1 MNRVEP
7 IAVPLPSVSLWAR
20 WVAPVLVIARLTIK
34 EATRR
39 WAFVGGLLLGAGMMA
54 LLAYVF
60 ANVKRHG
67 EFLPAEVQG
76 SLVVHF
82 GLVITRFFSA
92 VMATALVC
100 GAIATELERGT
111 LTLVVTKPIR
121 RWQIVVGKWL
131 GFAVVLTLNQL
142 LWLAV
147 IEWGAWN
154 RLGTWHWGVWKA
166 GLIGLLYPLLFVS
179 LNLLLSVHLPWIF
192 VALIS
197 LVFMGIGWSETAMR
211 NIGTLSEF
219 ASVAHAL
226 ANCGLPNADGAHR
239 PMDGRAKRCSGHR
252 ASLER
257 TAGRGDASTDGR
269 RLALCRRLHPHRL
282 APRLLAVWTERSGK
296 LTVLTPSH
304 SRSAKNEKTRLL
316 SKRISRQVMRWTV
329 ERAGIS

>member
-1 MNRVEP
+1 MNRAEP
-7 IAVPLPSVSLWAR
+7 ITVPLPSVSFWVR
-20 WVAPVLVIARLTIK
+20 WVTPVLVIARLTIK

-39 WAFVGGLLLGAGMMA
+39 WAFVGGLLLGVGMMA

-92 VMATALVC
+92 VMATALAC

-211 NIGTLSEF
+211 NIGTL
-219 ASVAHAL
+219 
-226 ANCGLPNADGAHR
+226 ANL
-239 PMDGRAKRCSGHR
+239 
-252 ASLER
+252 
-257 TAGRGDASTDGR
+257 
-269 RLALCRRLHPHRL
+269 
-282 APRLLAVWTERSGK
+282 PRLLTLSQIAGYLMPTGRIARWMVVQSDVLDIVPRLSGPPGVEMPQPTVGDLLYVVAK
-296 LTVLTPSH
+296 LTVLTSSH

>member
-1 MNRVEP
+1 MNCAEP
-7 IAVPLPSVSLWAR
+7 ITVPLPSVSFWVR
-20 WVAPVLVIARLTIK
+20 WVTPVLVIARLTIK

-92 VMATALVC
+92 VMATALAC

-147 IEWGAWN
+147 IEWGTWN

-211 NIGTLSEF
+211 NIGTL
-219 ASVAHAL
+219 
-226 ANCGLPNADGAHR
+226 ANL
-239 PMDGRAKRCSGHR
+239 
-252 ASLER
+252 
-257 TAGRGDASTDGR
+257 
-269 RLALCRRLHPHRL
+269 
-282 APRLLAVWTERSGK
+282 PRLLTLSQIAGYLMPTGRIARWMVVQSDVLDIVPRLSGPPGVEMPQP
-296 LTVLTPSH
+296 TVGD
-304 SRSAKNEKTRLL
+304 LL
-316 SKRISRQVMRWTV
+316 YVVAYILIGLLLACWLFGRKEVAS
-329 ERAGIS
+329 

>member
-20 WVAPVLVIARLTIK
+20 WVTTVLVIARLTIK

-82 GLVITRFFSA
+82 GLVVTRFFSA
-92 VMATALVC
+92 VMATALAC

-131 GFAVVLTLNQL
+131 GFAIVLTLNQL

-211 NIGTLSEF
+211 NIGTL
-219 ASVAHAL
+219 
-226 ANCGLPNADGAHR
+226 ANL
-239 PMDGRAKRCSGHR
+239 
-252 ASLER
+252 
-257 TAGRGDASTDGR
+257 
-269 RLALCRRLHPHRL
+269 
-282 APRLLAVWTERSGK
+282 PRLLTLSQIAGYLMPTGRIARWMVVQSEVLDIVPRLSGPPGVEMPQP
-296 LTVLTPSH
+296 TVGD
-304 SRSAKNEKTRLL
+304 LL
-316 SKRISRQVMRWTV
+316 YVVAYIL
-329 ERAGIS
+329 AGLLLACWLFGRREVAS

>member
-1 MNRVEP
+1 MNRAEP
-7 IAVPLPSVSLWAR
+7 ITVPLPSVSFWVR

-92 VMATALVC
+92 VMATALAC

-121 RWQIVVGKWL
+121 RWQIIVGKWL
-131 GFAVVLTLNQL
+131 GFAIVLTLNQL

-211 NIGTLSEF
+211 NIGTL
-219 ASVAHAL
+219 
-226 ANCGLPNADGAHR
+226 ANL
-239 PMDGRAKRCSGHR
+239 
-252 ASLER
+252 
-257 TAGRGDASTDGR
+257 
-269 RLALCRRLHPHRL
+269 
-282 APRLLAVWTERSGK
+282 PRLLTLSQIAGYLMPTGRIARWMVVQSEVLDIVPRLSGPPGVEMPQPTVGDLLYVLAYI
-296 LTVLTPSH
+296 LTG
-304 SRSAKNEKTRLL
+304 LL
-316 SKRISRQVMRWTV
+316 LACWLFGRREVAS
-329 ERAGIS
+329 

>member
-1 MNRVEP
+1 
-7 IAVPLPSVSLWAR
+7 
-20 WVAPVLVIARLTIK
+20 
-34 EATRR
+34 
-39 WAFVGGLLLGAGMMA
+39 MMA

-67 EFLPAEVQG
+67 EFLSAEVQG

-111 LTLVVTKPIR
+111 LTLVVTKPIH

-211 NIGTLSEF
+211 NIGTL
-219 ASVAHAL
+219 
-226 ANCGLPNADGAHR
+226 ANL
-239 PMDGRAKRCSGHR
+239 
-252 ASLER
+252 
-257 TAGRGDASTDGR
+257 
-269 RLALCRRLHPHRL
+269 
-282 APRLLAVWTERSGK
+282 PRLLTLSQIAGYLMPTGRIARWMVVQSEVLDIVPRLSGPPGVEMPQPTVGDLLYVLAYI
-296 LTVLTPSH
+296 LTG
-304 SRSAKNEKTRLL
+304 LL
-316 SKRISRQVMRWTV
+316 LACWLFGRREVAS
-329 ERAGIS
+329 

>member
-7 IAVPLPSVSLWAR
+7 IAIPLPSVSLWAR
-20 WVAPVLVIARLTIK
+20 WAMPVLVIARLTIK

-39 WAFVGGLLLGAGMMA
+39 WVFVGGLLLGAGMMA

-92 VMATALVC
+92 VMATALAC

-147 IEWGAWN
+147 IEWGVWN
-154 RLGTWHWGVWKA
+154 RLGIWHWGVWKA

-211 NIGTLSEF
+211 NIGTL
-219 ASVAHAL
+219 
-226 ANCGLPNADGAHR
+226 ANL
-239 PMDGRAKRCSGHR
+239 
-252 ASLER
+252 
-257 TAGRGDASTDGR
+257 
-269 RLALCRRLHPHRL
+269 
-282 APRLLAVWTERSGK
+282 PRLITLSQIAGYLMPTGRVARWMVVESEVLDIVPRLSGPPGVEMPQPTVGDLLYVVAYILVGLLLACWLFGRKEVAS
-296 LTVLTPSH
+296 
-304 SRSAKNEKTRLL
+304 
-316 SKRISRQVMRWTV
+316 
-329 ERAGIS
+329 

>member
-7 IAVPLPSVSLWAR
+7 TAVSLPSVSLWVR
-20 WVAPVLVIARLTIK
+20 WVTPVLVIARLTIK

-39 WAFVGGLLLGAGMMA
+39 WAFVSGLLLGAGMML

-92 VMATALVC
+92 VMATALAC

-111 LTLVVTKPIR
+111 LTLIVTKPIR

-131 GFAVVLTLNQL
+131 GFAFVLTLNQL
-142 LWLAV
+142 IWLAV

-166 GLIGLLYPLLFVS
+166 GLVGLLYPLLFAS

-192 VALIS
+192 VALVS

-211 NIGTLSEF
+211 NIGTL
-219 ASVAHAL
+219 
-226 ANCGLPNADGAHR
+226 ANL
-239 PMDGRAKRCSGHR
+239 
-252 ASLER
+252 
-257 TAGRGDASTDGR
+257 
-269 RLALCRRLHPHRL
+269 
-282 APRLLAVWTERSGK
+282 PRLLTLSQVAGYLMPTGRIARWMVVQSEVLDIVPRLSGPPGVEMPQP
-296 LTVLTPSH
+296 TTGD
-304 SRSAKNEKTRLL
+304 LL
-316 SKRISRQVMRWTV
+316 YVIAYILVGLLLACGLFGRKEVAS
-329 ERAGIS
+329 

>member
-7 IAVPLPSVSLWAR
+7 IAVPLPSVSLWVR
-20 WVAPVLVIARLTIK
+20 WVTPVLVIARLTIK

-92 VMATALVC
+92 AMATALAC

-131 GFAVVLTLNQL
+131 GFAIVLTLNQL

-211 NIGTLSEF
+211 NIGTL
-219 ASVAHAL
+219 
-226 ANCGLPNADGAHR
+226 ANL
-239 PMDGRAKRCSGHR
+239 
-252 ASLER
+252 
-257 TAGRGDASTDGR
+257 
-269 RLALCRRLHPHRL
+269 
-282 APRLLAVWTERSGK
+282 PRLLTLSQIAGYLMPTGRIARWMVVQSDVLDIVPRLSGPPGVEM
-296 LTVLTPSH
+296 LQPTIGD
-304 SRSAKNEKTRLL
+304 LL
-316 SKRISRQVMRWTV
+316 YVVAYILISLLLACWLFGRKEV
-329 ERAGIS
+329 AS

>member
-1 MNRVEP
+1 MNCAEP
-7 IAVPLPSVSLWAR
+7 ITVPLPSVSFWVR
-20 WVAPVLVIARLTIK
+20 WVTPVLVIARLTIK

-92 VMATALVC
+92 VMATALAC

-121 RWQIVVGKWL
+121 RWQIIVGKWL

-211 NIGTLSEF
+211 NIGTL
-219 ASVAHAL
+219 
-226 ANCGLPNADGAHR
+226 ANL
-239 PMDGRAKRCSGHR
+239 
-252 ASLER
+252 
-257 TAGRGDASTDGR
+257 
-269 RLALCRRLHPHRL
+269 
-282 APRLLAVWTERSGK
+282 PRLLTLSQVAGYLMPTGRVARWMVVQSDVLDIVPRLSGPPGVEMPQPTVGDLLYVVAYI
-296 LTVLTPSH
+296 LTG
-304 SRSAKNEKTRLL
+304 LL
-316 SKRISRQVMRWTV
+316 LACWLFGRKEVAS
-329 ERAGIS
+329 

>member
-7 IAVPLPSVSLWAR
+7 IAVPMPSFSLWAR
-20 WVAPVLVIARLTIK
+20 WVTPVLVIARLTIK

-39 WAFVGGLLLGAGMMA
+39 WAFVGGLLLGVGMMA

-82 GLVITRFFSA
+82 GLVVTRFFSA
-92 VMATALVC
+92 VMATALAC

-131 GFAVVLTLNQL
+131 GFAIVLTLNQL

-211 NIGTLSEF
+211 NIGTL
-219 ASVAHAL
+219 
-226 ANCGLPNADGAHR
+226 ANL
-239 PMDGRAKRCSGHR
+239 
-252 ASLER
+252 
-257 TAGRGDASTDGR
+257 
-269 RLALCRRLHPHRL
+269 
-282 APRLLAVWTERSGK
+282 PRLLTLSQIAGYLMPTGRIARWMVVESEVLDIVPRLSGPPGVEMPQP
-296 LTVLTPSH
+296 TVGD
-304 SRSAKNEKTRLL
+304 LL
-316 SKRISRQVMRWTV
+316 YVVAYILIGLLLACWLFGRREVTS
-329 ERAGIS
+329 

>member
-1 MNRVEP
+1 VNRAEP
-7 IAVPLPSVSLWAR
+7 IAVPLPSVSLWVR
-20 WVAPVLVIARLTIK
+20 WVMPVLVIARLTIK
-34 EATRR
+34 EAMRR
-39 WAFVGGLLLGAGMMA
+39 WVFVGGLLLGAGMMA

-67 EFLPAEVQG
+67 EFLPAEMQG

-92 VMATALVC
+92 VMATALAC

-147 IEWGAWN
+147 IEWGTWN

-197 LVFMGIGWSETAMR
+197 LVFMGIGWSETTMR
-211 NIGTLSEF
+211 NIGM
-219 ASVAHAL
+219 L
-226 ANCGLPNADGAHR
+226 ANL
-239 PMDGRAKRCSGHR
+239 
-252 ASLER
+252 
-257 TAGRGDASTDGR
+257 
-269 RLALCRRLHPHRL
+269 
-282 APRLLAVWTERSGK
+282 PRLLTLSQVAGYLMPTGRVARWMVVESEVLDIVPRLSGPPGVEMPQPTIGDLLYVVAYILVGLL
-296 LTVLTPSH
+296 LTCWSFGRKEVS
-304 SRSAKNEKTRLL
+304 S
-316 SKRISRQVMRWTV
+316 
-329 ERAGIS
+329 

>member
-20 WVAPVLVIARLTIK
+20 WVTPVLVIARLTIK

-82 GLVITRFFSA
+82 GLVVTRFFSA
-92 VMATALVC
+92 VMATALAC

-131 GFAVVLTLNQL
+131 GFAVVLILNQL

-211 NIGTLSEF
+211 NIGTL
-219 ASVAHAL
+219 
-226 ANCGLPNADGAHR
+226 ANL
-239 PMDGRAKRCSGHR
+239 
-252 ASLER
+252 
-257 TAGRGDASTDGR
+257 
-269 RLALCRRLHPHRL
+269 
-282 APRLLAVWTERSGK
+282 PRLLTLSQIAGYLMPTGRIARWMVVQSEVLDIVPRLSGPPGVEMPQPTVGDLLYVLAYI
-296 LTVLTPSH
+296 LTG
-304 SRSAKNEKTRLL
+304 LL
-316 SKRISRQVMRWTV
+316 LACWLFGRREVAS
-329 ERAGIS
+329 

>member
-1 MNRVEP
+1 
-7 IAVPLPSVSLWAR
+7 
-20 WVAPVLVIARLTIK
+20 LVIARLTIK

-82 GLVITRFFSA
+82 GLVVTRFFSA
-92 VMATALVC
+92 VMATALAC

-131 GFAVVLTLNQL
+131 GFAIVLTLNQL

-154 RLGTWHWGVWKA
+154 RLGAWHWGVWKA

-211 NIGTLSEF
+211 NIGTL
-219 ASVAHAL
+219 
-226 ANCGLPNADGAHR
+226 ANL
-239 PMDGRAKRCSGHR
+239 
-252 ASLER
+252 
-257 TAGRGDASTDGR
+257 
-269 RLALCRRLHPHRL
+269 
-282 APRLLAVWTERSGK
+282 PRLLTLSQVAGYLMPTGRVTRWMVVQSEVLDIVPRLSGPPGVEMPQP
-296 LTVLTPSH
+296 TVGD
-304 SRSAKNEKTRLL
+304 LL
-316 SKRISRQVMRWTV
+316 YVITYIL
-329 ERAGIS
+329 AGLLLACWLFGRREVAS

>member
-1 MNRVEP
+1 M
-7 IAVPLPSVSLWAR
+7 
-20 WVAPVLVIARLTIK
+20 PVLVIARLTIK
-34 EATRR
+34 EAMRR
-39 WAFVGGLLLGAGMMA
+39 WVFVGGLLLGAGMMA

-67 EFLPAEVQG
+67 EFLPAEMQG

-92 VMATALVC
+92 VMATALAC

-147 IEWGAWN
+147 IEWGTWN

-197 LVFMGIGWSETAMR
+197 LVFMGIGWSETTMR
-211 NIGTLSEF
+211 NIGM
-219 ASVAHAL
+219 L
-226 ANCGLPNADGAHR
+226 ANL
-239 PMDGRAKRCSGHR
+239 
-252 ASLER
+252 
-257 TAGRGDASTDGR
+257 
-269 RLALCRRLHPHRL
+269 
-282 APRLLAVWTERSGK
+282 PRLLTLSQVAGYLMPTGRVARWMVVESEVLDIVPRLSGPPGVEMPQPTIGDLLYVVAYILVGLL
-296 LTVLTPSH
+296 LTCWSFGRKEVS
-304 SRSAKNEKTRLL
+304 S
-316 SKRISRQVMRWTV
+316 
-329 ERAGIS
+329 

>member
-1 MNRVEP
+1 MNCAEP
-7 IAVPLPSVSLWAR
+7 ITVPLPSVSFWAR
-20 WVAPVLVIARLTIK
+20 WVTPVLVIARLTIK

-92 VMATALVC
+92 VMATALAC

-211 NIGTLSEF
+211 NIGTL
-219 ASVAHAL
+219 
-226 ANCGLPNADGAHR
+226 ANL
-239 PMDGRAKRCSGHR
+239 
-252 ASLER
+252 
-257 TAGRGDASTDGR
+257 
-269 RLALCRRLHPHRL
+269 
-282 APRLLAVWTERSGK
+282 PRLLTLSQIAGYLMPTGRIARWMVVQSDVLDIVPRLSGPPGVEMPQP
-296 LTVLTPSH
+296 TVGD
-304 SRSAKNEKTRLL
+304 LL
-316 SKRISRQVMRWTV
+316 YVVAYILIGLLLACWLFGRKEVAS
-329 ERAGIS
+329 